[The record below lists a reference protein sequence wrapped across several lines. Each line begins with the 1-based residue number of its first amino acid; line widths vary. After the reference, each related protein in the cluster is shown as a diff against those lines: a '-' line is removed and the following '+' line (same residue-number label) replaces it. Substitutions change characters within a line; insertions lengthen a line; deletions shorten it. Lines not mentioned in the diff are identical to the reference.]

1 MYLFVK
7 NIFETNLS
15 NSSFHSEVVY
25 SDQNDF
31 IYQTLVNDGW
41 DFVGCVPE
49 SEVADIAWCAYRA
62 KSCRKVTVSVS
73 FEEVSV

>member
-31 IYQTLVNDGW
+31 IYQSLVNDGW

-49 SEVADIAWCAYRA
+49 DEVADIAWGAYHT
-62 KSCRKVTVSVS
+62 KSVRKVTVSFT
-73 FEEVSV
+73 FEEVA